1 MLGATEAIQ
10 PWEGEALS
18 GSWFRSEPEL
28 TKSSLKRLWTITGK
42 VVQGQPYEVGW
53 GGEEEDVFLG
63 KEDCKRQEIILP
75 QTMPVLEKEGHK
87 QRWRGQG
94 EKRGIT

>member
-53 GGEEEDVFLG
+53 E
-63 KEDCKRQEIILP
+63 
-75 QTMPVLEKEGHK
+75 
-87 QRWRGQG
+87 
-94 EKRGIT
+94 EKRKTFF